1 MCANYFRDEKLNHD
15 MMTMMITS
23 DVVAERVHEKEKNVC
38 FGNYKRVQTIIG
50 AETWCI

>member
-15 MMTMMITS
+15 MMMVMITS
-23 DVVAERVHEKEKNVC
+23 DVAERVHEKEKNVC
-38 FGNYKRVQTIIG
+38 FGNYKRVLTIIG

>member
-15 MMTMMITS
+15 MMMMMITS
-23 DVVAERVHEKEKNVC
+23 DVAERVHEKEKNEVC

-50 AETWCI
+50 AET